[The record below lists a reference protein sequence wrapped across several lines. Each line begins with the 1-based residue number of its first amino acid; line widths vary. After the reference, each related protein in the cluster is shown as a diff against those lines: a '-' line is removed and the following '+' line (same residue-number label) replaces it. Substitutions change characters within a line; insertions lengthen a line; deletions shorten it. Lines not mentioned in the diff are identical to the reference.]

1 MSSLGDGLYNEG
13 VKDGFPKGFVKGFAI
28 GMRKGSI
35 RIARSLIHTTSMSN
49 QQISDIVS
57 GGVTPEEVEKLR
69 KGEDLS

>member
-1 MSSLGDGLYNEG
+1 MGSLADGIYNEG
-13 VKDGFPKGFVKGFAI
+13 VKDGFPKGFAKGFAI

-35 RIARSLIHTTSMSN
+35 KIARNLIHTTTMSDR
-49 QQISDIVS
+49 QISDIVS